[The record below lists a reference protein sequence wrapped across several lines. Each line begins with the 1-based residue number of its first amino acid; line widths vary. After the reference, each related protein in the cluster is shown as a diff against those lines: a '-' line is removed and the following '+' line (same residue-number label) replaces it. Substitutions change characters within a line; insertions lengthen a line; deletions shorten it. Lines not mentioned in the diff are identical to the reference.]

1 MTELILVR
9 HGETDWNV
17 ERRIQ
22 GHTDIPLNETGLTQA
37 DAIGERFLGERIDVL
52 ISSDLGRAMQ
62 TANPIAKAC
71 GLPVVRDAR
80 LRERRLG
87 VLQGKS
93 IDEARELTPN
103 AYEVF
108 RSRITD
114 AALDG
119 GESLA
124 EFAQR
129 VTETLMDLARVHRN
143 KRIVAVTHG
152 GVVDIAYR
160 LANNTPLDAPRL
172 FPIHNAS
179 VNTLR
184 ASAAGFELVS
194 WSDISHLADQSAM
207 DEL

>member
-1 MTELILVR
+1 MTELILIR

-17 ERRIQ
+17 EHRIQ
-22 GHTDIPLNETGLTQA
+22 GHTDVPLNEAGLTQA
-37 DAIGERFLGERIDVL
+37 DAIGERFVDERIDIL
-52 ISSDLGRAMQ
+52 LSSDLGRAMQ

-80 LRERRLG
+80 LRERHLG
-87 VLQGKS
+87 VLQGKT
-93 IDEARELTPN
+93 IDEARELAPR
-103 AYEVF
+103 AYEIF
-108 RSRITD
+108 RSRMTD
-114 AALDG
+114 TDLEG

-129 VTETLMDLARVHRN
+129 VTETLMELARIHRN

-172 FPIHNAS
+172 FAIHNAS

-184 ASAAGFELVS
+184 ATASGFELVS

>member
-1 MTELILVR
+1 MTELILIR

-37 DAIGERFLGERIDVL
+37 DAIGERFIDERIDVL
-52 ISSDLGRAMQ
+52 LSSDLGRAMQ

-71 GLPVVRDAR
+71 GLPVIRDVR
-80 LRERRLG
+80 LRERHLG
-87 VLQGKS
+87 VLQGKT
-93 IDEARELTPN
+93 IDEARELTPE
-103 AYEVF
+103 AYEIF
-108 RSRITD
+108 HSRITD
-114 AALDG
+114 VALEG

-129 VTETLMDLARVHRN
+129 VTGTLVELARVHRD

-160 LANNTPLDAPRL
+160 LANNTPLEAPRL

-184 ASAAGFELVS
+184 TSGSAFELVS

>member
-1 MTELILVR
+1 MTELILIR
-9 HGETDWNV
+9 HGETDWNA

-22 GHTDIPLNETGLTQA
+22 GHTDVPLNEAGLTQA
-37 DAIGERFLGERIDVL
+37 DAIGQRFLDERVDVL
-52 ISSDLGRAMQ
+52 LSSDLGRAMQ

-71 GLPVVRDAR
+71 GLSVVRDAR
-80 LRERRLG
+80 LRERHLG
-87 VLQGKS
+87 VLQGKT
-93 IDEARELTPN
+93 IEEARELTPE

-108 RSRITD
+108 HSRMTD
-114 AALDG
+114 ASLDG

-124 EFAQR
+124 EFAER
-129 VTETLMDLARVHRN
+129 VTATLMELARIHRD

-160 LANNTPLDAPRL
+160 LANNTPLDAARL

-184 ASAAGFELVS
+184 ATASGFELVS
-194 WSDISHLADQSAM
+194 WSDISHLADQSTM